1 MSKILTVFGATGN
14 QGGSTIDAILASPTL
29 SKTFKLRGITRDPS
43 KPSGQSLAGK
53 GVEPVKADMN
63 DKESLQS
70 AIKGSY
76 AVFAVTNF
84 WETRSEE
91 IEVKQ
96 GKNMADACL
105 AEGVQHL
112 VWSALPYVTKLTN
125 GRYTHVDHFDG
136 KAKITEYIES
146 IKGDKMTT
154 TYFMPGIYAT
164 NIKANIRAGPDGV
177 PTLNL
182 PWSAEKTMVPIFSPA
197 DDTGKFVTGI
207 LSQDL
212 ASVNGKYIHAVSE
225 WISPAKMLEVVSAA
239 AGKEVKMNEL
249 DDEAYLK
256 TLPPPPLAL
265 ELGETMFLIR
275 DYSYYGLGEE
285 KNQAESNAILLEGV
299 KPTSWVEFV
308 EKNKP
313 WEV

>member
-1 MSKILTVFGATGN
+1 MSKILTVFGATGV
-14 QGGSTIDAILASPTL
+14 QGGSVINAVLASPIL

-43 KPSGQSLAGK
+43 KPSGQALAAK
-53 GVEPVKADMN
+53 GVELVKADMN
-63 DKESLQS
+63 DKESLQA

-105 AEGVQHL
+105 AEGVEHL
-112 VWSALPYVTKLTN
+112 VWSALPYVTKLTK
-125 GRYTHVDHFDG
+125 GQYTHVEHFDG

-146 IKGDKMTT
+146 IKSDKMTT
-154 TYFMPGIYAT
+154 TYFMPGFYAT
-164 NIKANIRAGPDGV
+164 NIKSYILAGPDGV
-177 PTLNL
+177 PTLSL
-182 PWSAEKTMVPIFSPA
+182 PWDPEKTMVPAFSPA

-212 ASVNGKYIHAVSE
+212 ASVNGMYVQAVSE
-225 WISPAKMLEVVSAA
+225 WITPAKMVEAVSAA
-239 AGKEVKMNEL
+239 AGKEVKFNQL
-249 DDEAYLK
+249 SDEMYLK
-256 TLPPPPLAL
+256 MLPPSLAL

-285 KNQAESNAILLEGV
+285 KNQAASNAILPDGV

-308 EKNKP
+308 ENDKP

>member
-1 MSKILTVFGATGN
+1 MSKILTVFGATGL
-14 QGGSTIDAILASPTL
+14 QGGSVISAVLASPTL
-29 SKTFKLRGITRDPS
+29 SKTFKIRGITRDPS
-43 KPSGQSLAGK
+43 KPSGQALAAK

-63 DKESLQS
+63 DKASLQA

-91 IEVKQ
+91 VEVKQ

-112 VWSALPYVTKLTN
+112 VWSTLPHVTKLTK
-125 GRYTHVDHFDG
+125 GQYTHVDHFDG

-154 TYFMPGIYAT
+154 TYFMPGFYAT
-164 NIKANIRAGPDGV
+164 NIKSNIQAGPDGA
-177 PTLNL
+177 PTLSL
-182 PWSAEKTMVPIFSPA
+182 PWNAEKTMVPAFSPA

-207 LSQDL
+207 LSQDF
-212 ASVNGKYIHAVSE
+212 ASVNGRYVHAVSE
-225 WISPAKMLEVVSAA
+225 WVTPAKILQAISAA
-239 AGKEVKMNEL
+239 AGKEVKFNEL
-249 DDEAYLK
+249 SDETYLK
-256 TLPPPPLAL
+256 MLPPPLAL

-275 DYSYYGLGEE
+275 DYSYYGVGEE
-285 KNQAESNAILLEGV
+285 KNQAESNAILLDGM